1 MGTDTLGSQSKKDK
15 KDRSK
20 GETKN
25 TILGKKG
32 SPPATDT
39 ATAFQSD
46 QQYPATAKDPV
57 VREYEERRRTEK
69 RA

>member
-25 TILGKKG
+25 TVLGKKG
-32 SPPATDT
+32 SPATDT
-39 ATAFQSD
+39 ATAFQND
-46 QQYPATAKDPV
+46 QQYPVTAEDPV
-57 VREYEERRRTEK
+57 VKEYEERRRK
-69 RA
+69 QA

>member
-1 MGTDTLGSQSKKDK
+1 MGTDTLGSQSKKNE

-25 TILGKKG
+25 TILGKG
-32 SPPATDT
+32 SPPATDA

-46 QQYPATAKDPV
+46 QQYPATANDPV
-57 VREYEERRRTEK
+57 AREYEERRK
-69 RA
+69 AGKQA